1 MSAKKR
7 PPADTPQGRED
18 QLISLAYDLVE
29 QRLLDGT
36 ATAAETTLL
45 IKAGTQREVLERQRI
60 QNENLL
66 LSARVED
73 IASGQ
78 RLEGLVGE
86 ALAAFRR
93 YSPEGAPEEEED
105 EGYLY
110 EQY

>member
-1 MSAKKR
+1 MGAKKR

-29 QRLLDGT
+29 QRLIDGS
-36 ATAAETTLL
+36 ATAQETVLF
-45 IKAGTQREVLERQRI
+45 IKMGSEREKLERKKLE
-60 QNENLL
+60 NENLL
-66 LSARVED
+66 LSAKVED

-93 YSPEGAPEEEED
+93 YTGGEQPEEED
-105 EGYLY
+105 ESYLY